1 MTKPNIPA
9 AEFELSVTR
18 LIDAPREKVYRCWTE
33 PELMKQ
39 WFAPKPWSVSKVE
52 RELRPGGA
60 CTITMQSP
68 EGQEFPN
75 PGIYLEIVPNQRLVF
90 TDGFGP
96 GFVPAGEPFMV
107 GVITFEAEGGKTR
120 YTAKAQHWTAA
131 AKARHEEMG
140 FHKGWSQCAEQ
151 LEAVAKTL

>member
-52 RELRPGGA
+52 RELRPELFEQA
-60 CTITMQSP
+60 CEQAGQPLILRRHAGYDHSYYFIQS
-68 EGQEFPN
+68 F
-75 PGIYLEIVPNQRLVF
+75 IDDHL
-90 TDGFGP
+90 
-96 GFVPAGEPFMV
+96 
-107 GVITFEAEGGKTR
+107 R
-120 YTAKAQHWTAA
+120 YHAKAL
-131 AKARHEEMG
+131 G
-140 FHKGWSQCAEQ
+140 LPG
-151 LEAVAKTL
+151 